1 MTKENTTYDNVF
13 RRIGAAFVD
22 LLVFMPLIFVDNYE
36 NSSFENKFAILIWL
50 FVMAFITTFYSIY
63 LHYKYGQT
71 FGKMAMGIKVVDLN
85 ENHKLTFRQAV
96 IRSSIYII
104 IDVLGLIYFLILT
117 VSLDET
123 TVTMT
128 ESYDYFQQMA
138 AGTLVLIEFIV
149 ILTNKKRMAIH
160 DYIAKTVVVKINFE
174 EKT

>member
-1 MTKENTTYDNVF
+1 MTKENTKYDNVL
-13 RRIGAAFVD
+13 RRLGATFID
-22 LLVFMPLIFVDNYE
+22 LLVFIPLILVDNYVS
-36 NSSFENKFAILIWL
+36 NSYENKFAILTWL
-50 FVMAFITTFYSIY
+50 FVMSFITTFYTIY

-85 ENHKLTFRQAV
+85 ENNKISFRQAV

-104 IDVLGLIYFLILT
+104 IDVLGLIYFLILIL
-117 VSLDET
+117 SLDET

-138 AGTLVLIEFIV
+138 AGILVLIEFIV
-149 ILTNKKRMAIH
+149 ILTNKKKMAIH
-160 DYIAKTVVVKINFE
+160 DYIAKTVVIKINLE